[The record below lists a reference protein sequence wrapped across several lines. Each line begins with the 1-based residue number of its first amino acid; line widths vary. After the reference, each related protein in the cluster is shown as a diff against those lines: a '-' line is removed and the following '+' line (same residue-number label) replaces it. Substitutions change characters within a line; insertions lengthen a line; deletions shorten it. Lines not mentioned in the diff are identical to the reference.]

1 MGAGMEDFN
10 PFDVSSTHQLW
21 ALSAELRRRQPVAR
35 LASGVVYVSRYRD
48 ARAVLRQPQIF
59 SSQGGFKADGVEIPL
74 GDALLGDFDEPE
86 HGPVRRLAMAAAG
99 PTRVDGERDFA
110 LSSARDL
117 VGRLA
122 REGGTCDVVAALA
135 LPLSSE
141 VTAHLLGA
149 PVEDA
154 PRLYG
159 WAEDIMHS
167 DLPVY
172 LRTSRGV
179 GFHGAFP
186 EYAAFVDHLIDERLD
201 PSDTHDDAIKR
212 IVDGVVEDQAAGA
225 LPAKDV
231 IFMIVSTLL
240 LGGVTTTRDLIGWLL
255 YELVRRPELYR
266 AVADDHGLIP
276 AAVEEVLRFYPP
288 LLYLMRKC
296 IADTDINGFEV
307 AGGER
312 VLVGIASA
320 NRDEEVFPSADE
332 FRIDRK
338 DPAPQL
344 TFGHGLHM
352 CVGNALARMEAEV
365 LLEAFLEEFDVSE
378 VRVAPSFALEL
389 MPAPFMYGPVSV
401 DVVMEPARTRP

>member
-1 MGAGMEDFN
+1 
-10 PFDVSSTHQLW
+10 
-21 ALSAELRRRQPVAR
+21 
-35 LASGVVYVSRYRD
+35 
-48 ARAVLRQPQIF
+48 
-59 SSQGGFKADGVEIPL
+59 
-74 GDALLGDFDEPE
+74 
-86 HGPVRRLAMAAAG
+86 
-99 PTRVDGERDFA
+99 
-110 LSSARDL
+110 
-117 VGRLA
+117 
-122 REGGTCDVVAALA
+122 
-135 LPLSSE
+135 
-141 VTAHLLGA
+141 
-149 PVEDA
+149 
-154 PRLYG
+154 
-159 WAEDIMHS
+159 MHS

-212 IVDGVVEDQAAGA
+212 IVDAVVEEQAAGA
-225 LPAKDV
+225 MPAKDV

-266 AVADDHGLIP
+266 AVADDHALIP

-296 IADTDINGFEV
+296 IVDTEINGFTV
-307 AGGER
+307 AKGER

-320 NRDEEVFPSADE
+320 NRDEEVYPSADE
-332 FRIDRK
+332 FRIDRQ

-365 LLEAFLEEFDVSE
+365 LLEAFLDEFDVDE